1 MNIIQKQANPSGAYP
16 PIQSWNGETPPAT
29 HYEVAE
35 GVELSCGGF
44 GTLTIVDNIVM
55 AFTPNETAW
64 NAWNAANPQPTPQPT
79 TEEKIVT
86 LQSKLAASIQSNQM
100 LEECVVEMA
109 GVVYA

>member
-44 GTLTIVDNIVM
+44 GTLTVVDNIVT
-55 AFTPNETAW
+55 AFTGDEAAYTAW
-64 NAWNAANPQPTPQPT
+64 KTANPEPIAQPT
-79 TEEKIVT
+79 TDER
-86 LQSKLAASIQSNQM
+86 LASAEAAITALM
-100 LEECVVEMA
+100 
-109 GVVYA
+109 GV